1 MKAKFLIVAMT
12 VLTLATG
19 TVWAQKGHRERSM
32 EQKEISTEQVARRMT
47 DRMKENLSL
56 TDEQVKQVY
65 PICLEQAQAMREH
78 RAERRE
84 MAEKSREAM
93 AQQREQMVGKMKAV
107 LTPEQ
112 YAQWIECRQCLDRKA
127 DCKGPA
133 CMQRKAKNGHHAT
146 PCKGGPCTGKPV
158 KKVDEKSK

>member
-56 TDEQVKQVY
+56 SDEQVKQVY

-78 RAERRE
+78 RPNAGRW
-84 MAEKSREAM
+84 
-93 AQQREQMVGKMKAV
+93 
-107 LTPEQ
+107 L
-112 YAQWIECRQCLDRKA
+112 
-127 DCKGPA
+127 
-133 CMQRKAKNGHHAT
+133 KNR
-146 PCKGGPCTGKPV
+146 V
-158 KKVDEKSK
+158 KRWHSSVNRWSVR

>member
-65 PICLEQAQAMREH
+65 PICLEQAQAMKEH

-93 AQQREQMVGKMKAV
+93 AAQREQMVGKMKAV

-112 YAQWIECRQCLDRKA
+112 YAQWIECRECPARKV
-127 DCKGPA
+127 DCAGPA
-133 CMQRKAKNGHHAT
+133 CRKGDANPGHHRR
-146 PCKGGPCTGKPV
+146 PCSGAPCV
-158 KKVDEKSK
+158 DKK